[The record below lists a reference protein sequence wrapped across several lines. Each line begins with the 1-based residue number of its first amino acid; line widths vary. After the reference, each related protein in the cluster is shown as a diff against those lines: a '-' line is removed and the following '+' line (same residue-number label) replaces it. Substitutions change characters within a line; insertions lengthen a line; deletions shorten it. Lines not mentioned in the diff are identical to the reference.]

1 MQNISN
7 DINSRLPFEGAYA
20 LTEITELS
28 GHILKELDKA
38 EKQELEAI
46 TNLRRQREYAT
57 SRHTLKKLARSI
69 DIGALEILKD
79 DLGKPYGQS
88 GSETYFVSI
97 AHTDHTV
104 VCGISS
110 ESAIGIDL
118 EPANRQVPG
127 KLKRR
132 ILHPDEAAL
141 FANMETIRLWTIKEA
156 YIKLRGQGLR
166 LNMNQVRI
174 EQNGDEYVVEL
185 NNDKRAKIC
194 SFQLGKNWLA
204 VAYFSN

>member
-7 DINSRLPFEGAYA
+7 EINSRLPFEGAYA

-28 GHILKELDKA
+28 KHILEELDKA
-38 EKQELEAI
+38 ETHELEEI

-69 DIGALEILKD
+69 DIEALEILKD
-79 DLGKPYGQS
+79 NLGKPYGQAGGQS
-88 GSETYFVSI
+88 YYVSI
-97 AHTDHTV
+97 AHTDNTIF
-104 VCGISS
+104 CGISS
-110 ESAIGIDL
+110 ESAIGLDL
-118 EPANRQVPG
+118 EPVGRQVPE

-132 ILHPDEAAL
+132 ILHPDEAEL
-141 FANMETIRLWTIKEA
+141 FANMEAIRLWTIKEA

-174 EQNGDEYVVEL
+174 EQEADEYIVEL

-194 SFQLGKNWLA
+194 SFQTDKNWLA